1 MRLWWNSLLRTFGV
15 SLIWLTS
22 FLVVG
27 WAQGF
32 GLFQLWT
39 VNQNIKLGSTYVKA
53 SSVDDA
59 AMGTVLAQVW
69 FGNDEY
75 KADPTFENLF
85 RILEVSEGL
94 ISVDVLQLVA
104 NAENRQQVFQ
114 SHLSAIQAIRFET
127 VDVAVWY
134 QNMANRFLDE
144 SNACLVRKQEGDIEF
159 YQWVRDA
166 NKVFATRWYEK
177 SLEDAPCYIT
187 NRIKANAMT
196 YLSTR
201 VQAYAWVLRLREQ
214 ILTSNQEMILTYP
227 EVLQSDLPSRLLAT
241 QRQLAQL
248 KAIPFTQV
256 QWTFGWFT
264 TAQTQFLPN
273 YFEVFFPGR
282 RPTYFDPQV
291 TQIPNS

>member
-22 FLVVG
+22 FLVAG

-39 VNQNIKLGSTYVKA
+39 VNQNIKVWSTYVKA

-69 FGNDEY
+69 FGNDDY
-75 KADPTFENLF
+75 TADPTFENLF
-85 RILEVSEGL
+85 RILEVSEWL
-94 ISVDVLQLVA
+94 IWVDILQLVS

-114 SHLSAIQAIRFET
+114 SHLRAIQSIRFET
-127 VDVAVWY
+127 TDVAVWY
-134 QNMANRFLDE
+134 QDLANRFLDE
-144 SNACLVRKQEGDIEF
+144 SNACLIRKQEGDAEF
-159 YQWVRDA
+159 FQWVADA
-166 NKVFATRWYEK
+166 NKVFATRWYER
-177 SLEDAPCYIT
+177 SLEAAPCYII

-227 EVLQSDLPSRLLAT
+227 ELLQSDLPSRLLAT

-248 KAIPFTQV
+248 KAVPYTQLQSTV
-256 QWTFGWFT
+256 GWFT
-264 TAQTQFLPN
+264 TAQNQFLPN

-282 RPTYFDPQV
+282 RPTYFDPQI
-291 TQIPNS
+291 TLTADG